1 MANRFLDRTI
11 TTGNLASTWHWTNG
25 STDVHSLAGNA
36 TTCCAGGTPLVAGD
50 YIKAAT
56 KLEWYR
62 IASVT
67 DANTIV
73 LAYAYRE
80 ATIDPDTTAFVDVS
94 VQDGSTVAKAFVHL
108 TQYTETE
115 ARAAGDVLYCRRA
128 QTHTHKAVNMT
139 TDEAGTLPSYIV
151 VIADDGTNWAGE
163 GGLADPIF
171 DGADDTTY
179 TWNMDNNYWRF
190 EELKFTRIDNSNGVA
205 FSGAGVR
212 LINCEV
218 DDNDGT
224 NGVNMTSAA
233 AYISGCTMKNCS
245 SRGMLSG
252 NNAQIITGC
261 TFDSNGTSLYLNAN
275 GTRVIETTI
284 TNSTTDLTLSASGY
298 SIVFRGCS
306 LDFTK
311 ISYSGGIAQRNDII
325 CVFIDSNNTKND
337 NRAYTGLGY
346 TSRQTV
352 GFIRAGGADTSIKAI
367 GYSTLDD
374 YADTPFIIYETWI
387 YNSGAAATYTV
398 YVLAD
403 GTWAALP
410 TSAQLWLEA
419 NYFDQAGDA
428 GRANVKSNDAIGAEE
443 TWTALDVTC
452 TPAAAGM
459 VQLRVCLSKYEASKE
474 IWVDPLMVVT

>member
-1 MANRFLDRTI
+1 VANRFLDRTI
-11 TTGNLASTWHWTNG
+11 TTGDLASTWHWTNG

-108 TQYTETE
+108 YQYISTEN
-115 ARAAGDVLYCRRA
+115 RAAGDVLYCRRA
-128 QTHTHKAVNMT
+128 QTHTHKALNMT
-139 TDEAGTLPSYIV
+139 TDEAGTLTSYIT
-151 VIADDGTNWAGE
+151 VIADDGTYWAGE

-179 TWNMDNNYWRF
+179 TWLMDNNYWRF
-190 EELKFTRIDNSNGVA
+190 EELKFTRIDNNTGVA
-205 FSGAGVR
+205 FNAIGMR

-218 DDNDGT
+218 DDCDGT
-224 NGVNMTSAA
+224 YALYVGDTASYV
-233 AYISGCTMKNCS
+233 SGCTVKNCAG
-245 SRGMLSG
+245 RGINGMTGL
-252 NNAQIITGC
+252 IITGC
-261 TFDSNGTSLYLNAN
+261 TLDSNGTSLYLNAS

-284 TNSTTDLTLSASGY
+284 TNSTVDLFIGITARVCVM
-298 SIVFRGCS
+298 IGCS
-306 LDFTK
+306 LDFAK
-311 ISYSGGIAQRNDII
+311 ITYTGDAGQRNN
-325 CVFIDSNNTKND
+325 VAVAFIDCNTKND
-337 NRAYTGLGY
+337 NRIYMGLGY
-346 TSRQTV
+346 TSRQTA

-367 GYSTLDD
+367 GYATLDD
-374 YADTPFIIYETWI
+374 YADTPFIIYEAWI
-387 YNSGAAATYTV
+387 YSDGASHIYTV

-403 GTWAALP
+403 GGWAALP

-428 GRANVKSNDAIGAEE
+428 GRANVKSNDAIAAEE
-443 TWTALDVTC
+443 TWTPLDVTC
-452 TPAAAGM
+452 DPAAAGM
-459 VQLRVCLSKYEASKE
+459 VQLRICLSKYEANKE
-474 IWVDPLMVVT
+474 IWVDPLIVVT